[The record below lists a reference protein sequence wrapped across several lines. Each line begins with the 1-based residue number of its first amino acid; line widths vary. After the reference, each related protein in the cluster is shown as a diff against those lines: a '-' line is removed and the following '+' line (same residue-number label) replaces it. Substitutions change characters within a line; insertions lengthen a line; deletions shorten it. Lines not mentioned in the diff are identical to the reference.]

1 VRLAALVF
9 LSVLVSGCAGKPLPA
24 APLVGETSYQLGRG
38 DRIKVAVYGQ
48 PTLSGEFAVG
58 GKGEVSLPLVGSVA
72 VKGLTIEQ
80 FRSEFEMRLARDYF
94 RNPQV
99 SAEIVSFRPVYILG
113 EVAAPGEF
121 RFEEGMTVYSL
132 VARAGGFSYRADKKR
147 VYVRRDA
154 ETKES
159 GFALESGSAV
169 QPGDTVR
176 IGEKMF

>member
-1 VRLAALVF
+1 MRLAASIL
-9 LSVLVSGCAGKPLPA
+9 LLMSVTGCAGKTLPR
-24 APLVGETSYQLGRG
+24 APLVSESSYSLGRG

-48 PTLSGEFAVG
+48 PALTGEFAVNG
-58 GKGEVSLPLVGSVA
+58 DGEVSLPLVGTMK
-72 VKGLTIEQ
+72 VKNLTITQ
-80 FRSEFEMRLARDYF
+80 FRSELEARLARDFF

-99 SAEIVSFRPVYILG
+99 SAEIVNFRPVYVLG

-147 VYVRRDA
+147 VYIRHDSAPNEVGY
-154 ETKES
+154 S
-159 GFALESGSAV
+159 LESGSAV

-176 IGEKMF
+176 IGEKIF